1 MKQLSKPFFTC
12 ITLFLLSSSIGNSQT
27 LKDFLNSKETP
38 TTYLGLDFTK
48 TKLIGDAGANT
59 SDIAS
64 RQYGGINDVVVNEPK
79 KYDIAGAFQKAKVDN
94 DVAQAVTR
102 NMSVKPAEII
112 STNAADY
119 NSLKEADIKTLVK
132 GYDFLGKKG
141 IGILFVVEAMSKP
154 AKASAIWATI
164 IDMVTHEVL
173 LTERLEGKATGIGF
187 RNYWAGSFA
196 DVLKT
201 IDKKKFDEWK
211 SKYGK

>member
-38 TTYLGLDFTK
+38 TTYLGVDFSQTR
-48 TKLIGDAGANT
+48 LIGDAGANT

-64 RQYGGINDVVVNEPK
+64 RQYGGINDVIINEPK
-79 KYDIAGAFQKAKVDN
+79 KYDIAGAFQKSKVDN
-94 DVAQAVTR
+94 DIAQTVTK
-102 NMSVKPAEII
+102 NMSVKPADII
-112 STNAADY
+112 STNEADY
-119 NSLKEADIKTLVK
+119 TRLKEADITTVVK

-164 IDMVTHEVL
+164 VDMTTHQVL
-173 LTERLEGKATGIGF
+173 LTERIEGKATGIGF
-187 RNYWAGSFA
+187 RNYWAGSLS
-196 DVLKT
+196 DVIKT

-211 SKYGK
+211 AKYGK